1 MKGIELL
8 ETYPKA
14 AKVIG
19 EFYNNKLIDSM
30 NNSSEVVSEEFKE
43 MLKQQSFDNEYV
55 ATFIDSNPRF
65 LFDVFDDNDIYINV
79 TAFPNGLFIYLLV
92 GEIAEVG
99 STETFNTR
107 LEAEKLAVEQA
118 FQILNDKL

>member
-14 AKVIG
+14 AGVIK

-30 NNSSEVVSEEFKE
+30 SDSSERVSEEFKE

-55 ATFIDSNPRF
+55 ASFIDSNPRF
-65 LFDVFDDNDIYINV
+65 LFDVFDAHEVYIQITVDLENKCFRYSFDGLVESNDFLTRKEAEARSIE
-79 TAFPNGLFIYLLV
+79 TAF
-92 GEIAEVG
+92 E
-99 STETFNTR
+99 
-107 LEAEKLAVEQA
+107 
-118 FQILNDKL
+118 ILNNKL

>member
-14 AKVIG
+14 AGVIK

-30 NNSSEVVSEEFKE
+30 SDSSERVSEEFKE

-65 LFDVFDDNDIYINV
+65 LFDVFDAHEVYIQITVDLENNCFRYSFDGGRVESNDFLTRIAAETRSIE
-79 TAFPNGLFIYLLV
+79 TAF
-92 GEIAEVG
+92 E
-99 STETFNTR
+99 
-107 LEAEKLAVEQA
+107 
-118 FQILNDKL
+118 ILNNKL

>member
-30 NNSSEVVSEEFKE
+30 NDSSEGVSDEFKE

-65 LFDVFDDNDIYINV
+65 LFDVFDAHEVYIQITVDLENNCFRYSFDGGRVESNDFLTRIAAETRSIE
-79 TAFPNGLFIYLLV
+79 TAF
-92 GEIAEVG
+92 E
-99 STETFNTR
+99 
-107 LEAEKLAVEQA
+107 
-118 FQILNDKL
+118 ILNNKL

>member
-14 AKVIG
+14 AGVIK

-30 NNSSEVVSEEFKE
+30 NDSSERVSEEFKE

-65 LFDVFDDNDIYINV
+65 LFDVFDINEIYIQITVDLENKCFRYSFDGLIESNDYLTRKEAEARSIE
-79 TAFPNGLFIYLLV
+79 TAF
-92 GEIAEVG
+92 E
-99 STETFNTR
+99 
-107 LEAEKLAVEQA
+107 
-118 FQILNDKL
+118 ILNNKL

>member
-1 MKGIELL
+1 MTGIELL

-19 EFYNNKLIDSM
+19 DFYNNKLIDSM
-30 NNSSEVVSEEFKE
+30 NDSSEVVSEEFKE

-65 LFDVFDDNDIYINV
+65 LFDVFDEHEVYIKIN
-79 TAFPNGLFIYLLV
+79 APNFSFSIGAGGLTSGTLK
-92 GEIAEVG
+92 
-99 STETFNTR
+99 TR
-107 LEAEKLAVEQA
+107 KEAEKAAIEHA
-118 FQILNDKL
+118 FQILNNKL